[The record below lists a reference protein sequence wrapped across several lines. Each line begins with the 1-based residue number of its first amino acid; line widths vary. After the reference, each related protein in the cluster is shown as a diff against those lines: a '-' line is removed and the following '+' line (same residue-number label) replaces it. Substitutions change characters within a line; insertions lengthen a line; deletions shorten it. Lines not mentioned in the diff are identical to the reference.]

1 MLLFCG
7 GQQRNV
13 QKLITHVQN
22 HCYVAKYNLSKVRLE
37 RMQSAVSP
45 FTVRDLR
52 GGPLEICKAFWMF
65 ALLLV
70 DLCVSSALFS
80 ESKLSFIVTN
90 LAFVAWKVY

>member
-1 MLLFCG
+1 MFVI
-7 GQQRNV
+7 QSNFTRPNSTV
-13 QKLITHVQN
+13 KLSFN
-22 HCYVAKYNLSKVRLE
+22 VAKYNLGKARLE

-52 GGPLEICKAFWMF
+52 GGPLEICKAFWIF